1 MSDYFVGRRADID
14 RLDAEL
20 ARVAATGRGRLLA
33 LQGRRQVGKSTLV
46 TEFLRRHAEVPAL
59 FFTASRQA
67 TVADD
72 LARFAADAAR
82 ESTLPGVAALA
93 DAPAANWEAALR
105 LVVAALPPG
114 RPAVLVLDEF
124 PWLLENDP
132 HLDGTL
138 QKLWDTVLDRRPVL
152 VVLVGSDLAMME
164 ALVGHGRPL
173 FGRVTTM
180 VVRPFDPADTA
191 AMLGDVPA
199 AEAIDAHLITGGY
212 PRLLADLAGRRL
224 TTWLRHCF
232 ADDTSPL
239 LVTGERILAGEFP
252 DHAQAQTVLQAVGAG
267 ARTFANIA
275 QALGIQQAS
284 LNRSLRTL
292 GAQKRV
298 VARDSPVGPGAPS
311 APRYRVA
318 DPYLRFW
325 LRFCLPALA
334 DVARGRGDLALDRW
348 RDGWSA
354 YRGRAVEPLVQDAL
368 TRLAADDPR
377 LGGAGLVGGWWNRT
391 NNPEIDLVG
400 VDQRGRVAFTGTVK
414 WHGRRAVDERDVTA
428 HLAAVA
434 RVPALAGAPVV
445 AVTATR
451 ATPDAAAQLAA
462 VYTPADLVTAFS
474 TAESVAIATDS
485 A

>member
-1 MSDYFVGRRADID
+1 MD
-14 RLDAEL
+14 RLDEHL

-46 TEFLRRHAEVPAL
+46 TEFLRRHADVPSL

-67 TVADD
+67 TAADD

-82 ESTLPGVAALA
+82 ESTLPGVAGLA

-105 LVVAALPPG
+105 LVIAALPPG

-138 QKLWDTVLDRRPVL
+138 QKLWDTELERRPVL

-199 AEAIDAHLITGGY
+199 VEAVDAHLVTGGY
-212 PRLLADLAGRRL
+212 PRLLADLAGRRMA
-224 TTWLRHCF
+224 TWLRHCF

-252 DHAQAQTVLQAVGAG
+252 EHAQARTVLLAVGAG

-275 QALGIQQAS
+275 QAVGIQQAS

-292 GAQKRV
+292 GESKRV

-311 APRYRVA
+311 APRYRVS

-325 LRFCLPALA
+325 LRFCLPALP
-334 DVARGRGDLALDRW
+334 DVAHGRGDLALDRW

-354 YRGRAVEPLVQDAL
+354 YRGQAVEPLVQDGADPARRRRSPARRRRARRRVVEPDEQPGDRPGRRRP
-368 TRLAADDPR
+368 TRPRRVHRDGEVARAA
-377 LGGAGLVGGWWNRT
+377 G
-391 NNPEIDLVG
+391 
-400 VDQRGRVAFTGTVK
+400 
-414 WHGRRAVDERDVTA
+414 GRRARRRGASRRGRPHARTGGRAGCGRHGHPSDPGRSRPTRSRLHAGGPRRRVFYAE
-428 HLAAVA
+428 AVA
-434 RVPALAGAPVV
+434 M
-445 AVTATR
+445 TT
-451 ATPDAAAQLAA
+451 
-462 VYTPADLVTAFS
+462 S
-474 TAESVAIATDS
+474 S

>member
-1 MSDYFVGRRADID
+1 VSSDYFVGRRADLD
-14 RLDAEL
+14 RLDEHL
-20 ARVAATGRGRLLA
+20 ARVTATGRGRLLA

-46 TEFLRRHAEVPAL
+46 TEFLRRHADVPAL

-72 LARFAADAAR
+72 LARFASDAAR
-82 ESTLPGVAALA
+82 ESTLYGLAGLA

-105 LVVAALPPG
+105 LVIAALPPG

-138 QKLWDTVLDRRPVL
+138 QKLWDTALEGRPVL

-199 AEAIDAHLITGGY
+199 VEAVDAHLVTGGY

-224 TTWLRHCF
+224 ATWLRHCL

-252 DHAQAQTVLQAVGAG
+252 EHAQARTVLLAVGAG

-275 QALGIQQAS
+275 QAVGIQQAS
-284 LNRSLRTL
+284 LNRSLRIL
-292 GAQKRV
+292 GEQKRV

-325 LRFCLPALA
+325 LRFCLPALP

-354 YRGRAVEPLVQDAL
+354 YRGQAVEPLVQEAL
-368 TRLAADDPR
+368 TRLAAGDLR

-414 WHGRRAVDERDVTA
+414 WHGRRAVDERDVAA

-451 ATPDAAAQLAA
+451 ATPDAADRLAA
-462 VYTPADLVTAFS
+462 VYTPADLVAAFS
-474 TAESVAIATDS
+474 PRKRSP
-485 A
+485 